1 MVRQNSCLST
11 NFPNS
16 LDCGLLQE
24 EDGGMDNEHDQPSVE
39 VVEQNSLVAAL
50 LEEFQAFVAA
60 SAVMPA
66 EHHTHLEQHAF
77 DPQSPQRSIALEA
90 LGTVNP
96 AAKKIAESEQK
107 QRISA
112 LKETESGQMY
122 GCCSG
127 YEF

>member
-1 MVRQNSCLST
+1 
-11 NFPNS
+11 
-16 LDCGLLQE
+16 
-24 EDGGMDNEHDQPSVE
+24 MDNEHDQPSVE
-39 VVEQNSLVAAL
+39 VVEQNSLVEMGSGL
-50 LEEFQAFVAA
+50 QDDGNKPEPTLEEFQAFVAA

-66 EHHTHLEQHAF
+66 EHHTHLLSLMEQHAF

>member
-1 MVRQNSCLST
+1 
-11 NFPNS
+11 
-16 LDCGLLQE
+16 
-24 EDGGMDNEHDQPSVE
+24 MDNEHDQPSVE
-39 VVEQNSLVAAL
+39 VVEQNSLVEMGSGL
-50 LEEFQAFVAA
+50 QDDGNKPEPTLEEFQAFVAA